1 MCTLSAEE
9 ADEELGE
16 EIENMFSISS
26 LFYGS
31 SRPAELL
38 GGFSAELAEELD
50 VFGTSSSS
58 AVCTRPKS
66 LTDVGSSAYLWKTDS
81 EDQFQR

>member
-9 ADEELGE
+9 ADEELDE

-38 GGFSAELAEELD
+38 GGFRAELAEELD

-58 AVCTRPKS
+58 GVCTRP
-66 LTDVGSSAYLWKTDS
+66 LNISAYIMAQDKTAHYHCYFLS
-81 EDQFQR
+81 